1 MARIEVVIPAK
12 AALTQQ
18 DLRRCTDFANDL
30 KSALVHACQQHAI
43 KISSLPDDAYGTE
56 PKITKGA
63 SGTTSSDAVQTLVQ
77 EMGLSH
83 TELQA
88 RTFLSSTPKNSFGRA
103 HFGYVSEEGI
113 QQWMERNS
121 AFVKGTDYLYNVSGA
136 QPPDFPVNFKGK
148 SKSARP
154 DWRLSLPNSSGEAL
168 FDATSP
174 LQKGHLC
181 WKKVNGTT
189 VDKIALVLY
198 GAEIIYEESDSYF
211 YTYTPGGKARRTR
224 RYTQRYSPY

>member
-12 AALTQQ
+12 AALTPQ
-18 DLRRCTDFANDL
+18 DLKRCTDFANDL
-30 KSALVHACQQHAI
+30 RRGLVHACGQHAI
-43 KISSLPDDAYGTE
+43 KLSSLPDDAYGTE
-56 PKITKGA
+56 PKIAKGA
-63 SGTTSSDAVQTLVQ
+63 SGTPSSDAVQKLSQ
-77 EMGLSH
+77 EMSLSH

-88 RTFLSSTPKNSFGRA
+88 RTFLASTPKNSFSRA

-113 QQWMERNS
+113 QRWMEKNS
-121 AFVKGTDYLYNVSGA
+121 TFIKGTDYLYNVSGA
-136 QPPDFPVNFKGK
+136 QPPDFPINFKGT

-154 DWRLSLPNSSGEAL
+154 DWRLSLPNSGGEAL

-181 WKKVNGTT
+181 WKKVNGKT

-198 GAEIIYEESDSYF
+198 GAEIIYEESDSYSSAH
-211 YTYTPGGKARRTR
+211 GGGGRARRTR